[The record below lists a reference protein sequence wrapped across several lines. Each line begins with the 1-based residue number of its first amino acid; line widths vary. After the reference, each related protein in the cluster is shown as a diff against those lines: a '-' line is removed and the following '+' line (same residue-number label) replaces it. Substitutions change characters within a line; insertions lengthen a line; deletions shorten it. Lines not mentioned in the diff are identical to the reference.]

1 MIYSI
6 NFIVIKDIFYK
17 LFGDKNIIEP
27 IIKKKSIDNSSFEII
42 HTEEK
47 IKGEDSAFTAAKRG
61 KKTVF
66 TTTSYRS
73 SKTG

>member
-1 MIYSI
+1 MS
-6 NFIVIKDIFYK
+6 NTLDKDSY
-17 LFGDKNIIEP
+17 
-27 IIKKKSIDNSSFEII
+27 EII
-42 HTEEK
+42 HTSDK
-47 IKGEDSAFTAAKRG
+47 VIGNDTPLGAAKRG